1 MASVSKLPSGKW
13 RGYASYKDETGKRR
27 LKSFIDAD
35 RGTALRAAR
44 AFEDEM
50 RGVPGRTVGKA
61 IDEYIASKSPIL
73 SPSTMRGYI
82 SMSRNLKARYAPFLG
97 LIQPSQQQAQAFAN
111 ALAAE
116 MKPKAVK
123 NYVGLVSSAV
133 RFSGGT
139 FPQVSLPRWELHSDF
154 VPSEDAM
161 RQIMAEVAGTRL
173 EIPVALGMLGLRRS
187 EVCGLSA
194 EDLDGNTLHV
204 HAAAVYGSD
213 NQIHHKGTK
222 TAGSERWISL
232 PEPLADKI
240 RAEGMPELSLHALSA
255 AFRRVVK
262 RLHLEPFRFH
272 DLRHFFVSYCH
283 NVLHLSDA
291 QIMKL
296 GGYTTD
302 SVMKRHYRQ
311 SMDDKK
317 SADLVASALCNTICN
332 TFSEK
337 PHK

>member
-1 MASVSKLPSGKW
+1 MASVSKLPSGSW
-13 RGYASYKDETGKRR
+13 RGRANYRDDTGKRR
-27 LKSFIDAD
+27 QKTFTDPD
-35 RGTALRAAR
+35 RKTALRAAEE
-44 AFEDEM
+44 FERSME
-50 RGVPGRTVGKA
+50 GLPGMTIGKA
-61 IDEYIASKSPIL
+61 IDAYVAAKKPVL

-82 SMSRNLKARYAPFLG
+82 SMRNNLKSRYAAFCG

-111 ALAAE
+111 ELSAE

-123 NYVGLVSSAV
+123 NYIGLVGSAV

-139 FPQVSLPRWELHSDF
+139 FPQVTLPRWELRSDF

-161 RQIMAEVAGTRL
+161 HQIMSEVSGTRL

-187 EVCGLSA
+187 EVCGLSP
-194 EDLDGNTLHV
+194 EDLDGTTLHV
-204 HAAAVYGSD
+204 HAAAVYGID
-213 NQIHHKGTK
+213 NQIHQKGTK
-222 TAGSERWISL
+222 TAGSERWISI
-232 PEPLADKI
+232 PEPLANKI
-240 RAEGMPELSLHALSA
+240 RAEGMPDLSLHALSA

-283 NVLHLSDA
+283 NVLRLSDA

-296 GGYTTD
+296 GGYATD

-317 SADLVASALCNTICN
+317 SADLVASAL
-332 TFSEK
+332 SEMLR
-337 PHK
+337 

>member
-1 MASVSKLPSGKW
+1 MASVSKLPSGNW
-13 RGYASYKDETGKRR
+13 RGYASYKDDTGKRR

-50 RGVPGRTVGKA
+50 RGRPGMTVGKA
-61 IDEYIASKSPIL
+61 IDTYVAAKKPVL

-82 SMSRNLKARYAPFLG
+82 SMQNCLKTRYASFCD
-97 LIQPSQQQAQAFAN
+97 LIQPTQQQAQAFAN
-111 ALAAE
+111 ELADE

-123 NYVGLVSSAV
+123 NYIGLVGSAV

-139 FPQVSLPRWELHSDF
+139 FPQVTLPRWELHSDF
-154 VPSEDAM
+154 VPSEAAM
-161 RQIMAEVAGTRL
+161 REIMEEVSGTRL

-187 EVCGLSA
+187 EVCGLSP
-194 EDLDGNTLHV
+194 EDLEGNTLHI
-204 HAAAVYGSD
+204 HAAAVYGTD
-213 NQIHHKGTK
+213 NKIHRKGTK
-222 TAGSERWISL
+222 TAGSERWISV

-240 RAEGMPELSLHALSA
+240 RAEGMPDLTLHALSA

-262 RLHLEPFRFH
+262 RLRLEPFRFH

-296 GGYTTD
+296 GGYSTD

-317 SADLVASALCNTICN
+317 SADLVASALAKMIL
-332 TFSEK
+332 
-337 PHK
+337 

>member
-1 MASVSKLPSGKW
+1 MASVEKLPSGSW
-13 RGYASYKDETGKRR
+13 RARANYKDDAGKRHQ
-27 LKSFIDAD
+27 KTFTAKD
-35 RGTALRAAR
+35 RRTALRAAEE
-44 AFEDEM
+44 FERSMENVTGM
-50 RGVPGRTVGKA
+50 TIGKA
-61 IDEYIASKSPIL
+61 LDTFLASREPIL

-82 SMSRNLKARYAPFLG
+82 SMTNCLKSRYAPFLG

-111 ALAAE
+111 SLSAE
-116 MKPKAVK
+116 MKPKSAK
-123 NYVGLVSSAV
+123 NFIGLVGSAV

-194 EDLDGNTLHV
+194 EDLDGTTLHV

-213 NQIHHKGTK
+213 NKIHQKGTK

-317 SADLVASALCNTICN
+317 SADRVADALT
-332 TFSEK
+332 K
-337 PHK
+337 MLA